1 MRTFRTGALCA
12 IALGIA
18 GCVNDATQSRNPEP
32 DTTAACLDAMVA
44 AAADPD
50 EAAQAEHVA
59 DNCRAMTLGV
69 AGGQNRAVE
78 QELQTQSLETVG
90 RSLQSVAN
98 DMRAT
103 ADAYRAGAAAIA
115 ASRPPLPP
123 PPMAPMFVDLGYLHP
138 RPFVPGYCMIT
149 PLGLTAACPH

>member
-1 MRTFRTGALCA
+1 MRTFRRGALCA

-18 GCVNDATQSRNPEP
+18 GCVNDATESRNPEQN
-32 DTTAACLDAMVA
+32 TTAACLDAMVA

-78 QELQTQSLETVG
+78 QELQTQSLETIG
-90 RSLQSVAN
+90 RSLQSAGD

-115 ASRPPLPP
+115 ASMPPLPP
-123 PPMAPMFVDLGYLHP
+123 TPAPIQPLDLGYI
-138 RPFVPGYCMIT
+138 RPPSVPGYCLTT
-149 PLGLTAACPH
+149 PIGLTMACPH